1 MPEPPRAPGGQFA
14 KPAEP
19 PNTIVDMPGAP
30 NADPGKGRTAGD
42 KVIVACKMPHGLIL
56 RVFRMEKTYEPVM
69 GGGTREVDIARVYG
83 TAVRIR
89 GNTFPY
95 GTVPNWQI
103 VGGFA
108 ITPNVDKNFWD
119 EWLEQNRELL
129 AVKNRLIFAMPQL
142 DSVVDEAK
150 QMASL
155 KSGLEPLDPQNLPKG
170 IEPAD
175 RRPNP

>member
-1 MPEPPRAPGGQFA
+1 MSERNPGGRFQRSE
-14 KPAEP
+14 PA
-19 PNTIVDMPGAP
+19 NTIVDTPGEP

-56 RVFRMEKTYEPVM
+56 RLFRFEDTYEPVM
-69 GGGTREVDIARVYG
+69 GGGTREVKVARPIG
-83 TAVRIR
+83 EAVRIR

-95 GTVPNWQI
+95 GTVPNWPI
-103 VGGFA
+103 EGGFGF
-108 ITPNVDKNFWD
+108 TFDVDKAFWD

-129 AVKNRLIFAMPQL
+129 AVKNRLIWAMPQL
-142 DSVVDEAK
+142 DSAVAK
-150 QMASL
+150 AKELKSL

-175 RRPNP
+175 RRANP